1 MRLVCQVCADRV
13 LMNVGAVIVVVCDV
27 FDAATVVTTFPD
39 IQLFRRNEKP
49 PLIYCMAFSSEMS
62 GAGVSKRCV

>member
-39 IQLFRRNEKP
+39 IQL
-49 PLIYCMAFSSEMS
+49 AFQTE
-62 GAGVSKRCV
+62 